1 MILKKTNN
9 QFDQYPLLSKTLPI
23 ELIRSLDM
31 KDFDK
36 DGYEIT
42 CVLERMLYEAN
53 NAPLNLSIQKHVAPV
68 KEWYYDD
75 EDSES
80 GLVIDHSMLLTR
92 WGVSGQAKEDL
103 EMVVKDR
110 PILNKLLGIRPK
122 WGLDFSLDWVDHNGC
137 TEVIHIEQDFKT
149 YEEACEAK
157 EKLENLI
164 DNTDWL
170 DGAQQ
175 ILKKKSEWEHLSSD
189 DHSDWKAQYFGW
201 HRAFDSL
208 KVFSA

>member
-1 MILKKTNN
+1 
-9 QFDQYPLLSKTLPI
+9 
-23 ELIRSLDM
+23 M